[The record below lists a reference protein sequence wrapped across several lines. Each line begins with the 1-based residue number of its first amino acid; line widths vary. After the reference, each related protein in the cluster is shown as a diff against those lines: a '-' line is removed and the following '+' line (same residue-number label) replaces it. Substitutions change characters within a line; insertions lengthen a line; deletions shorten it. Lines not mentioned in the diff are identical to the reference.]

1 MINSINLLE
10 NNINNSKIILK
21 IEDNKNQGYLGEL
34 GRAYFIQSLLNIGLN
49 KKSIIIE
56 QNTDIGSGNN
66 KKRADLFLKTK
77 EIVTDK
83 ENEEK
88 LFFSSITGKSGYPKL
103 LKSQI

>member
-34 GRAYFIQSLLNIGLN
+34 GRACFIQSLLNIGLN

-56 QNTDIGSGNN
+56 KI
-66 KKRADLFLKTK
+66 
-77 EIVTDK
+77 
-83 ENEEK
+83 
-88 LFFSSITGKSGYPKL
+88 
-103 LKSQI
+103 